1 MTVARLHQFSPQR
14 TNPDDL
20 ESILVARASL
30 LESTMDKIRSSS
42 TTKNRYHL
50 LFVGQRGIGK
60 THMVALIN
68 RRVELDK
75 KLSSKVRIAWLNE
88 DETSSRFLHLLLR
101 IYRSLSAKY
110 PDEFPIQDVQNVLGM
125 TADDALAKLS
135 KVLVQRTKNHTILLL
150 IENLDAHFAKFSVE
164 EQRSWRGF
172 MQDYP
177 IFTTVATAQGLFDG
191 VKKHDEPFFGF
202 FDTHHLQPLSIEQT
216 AEMLMKI
223 AILQD
228 HSALQ
233 QMLNT
238 PKGRSRLR
246 VIHFL
251 AGGNPRLYVL
261 LSELIADETLD
272 DVVETFEAMVD
283 QQLTSYYQE
292 RLRWLAP
299 LQQDIV
305 QVLCRFRSAVSVK
318 QIAEELFTTNQSVS
332 SQLKELKGFGYVAFT
347 KVGRETRYELAEP
360 LMRLVMQVKETGSHQ
375 PLSLLVEFLQAWFD
389 REELERKRG
398 SHVRESTS
406 WRYFESAIDTY
417 DQFLKQ
423 WPELERLVAPE
434 KKPRT
439 IEELNA
445 IIDSPETSTGEKAH
459 ALFDRAWAWYETR
472 DWHKL
477 VSDSTML
484 IDLDINSG
492 FANTR
497 FAETIRFAKTIGL
510 ELRQLGWLSLGEFSK
525 AIDDFAALS
534 SLIGE
539 KQVSKTSLSCF
550 LAALTTLEA
559 ASWDEP
565 VGLLLERVVELGV
578 ESELGAAL
586 VDFISFEPFR
596 KSADTIK
603 TWNALWQRLGA
614 NIPGLV
620 VPLRLLDTASNYL
633 VTERSECLL
642 KLPLE
647 ERKLLMEV
655 LRVPNDSF

>member
-75 KLSSKVRIAWLNE
+75 KLASKVRIAWLNE

-110 PDEFPIQDVQNVLGM
+110 PDEFPIQDVQSVLGM
-125 TADDALAKLS
+125 AADDALAKLS

-172 MQDYP
+172 VQDHP

-233 QMLNT
+233 QMLST

-261 LSELIADETLD
+261 LSELIADDTLD
-272 DVVETFEAMVD
+272 DVVNTFEAMVD

-332 SQLKELKGFGYVAFT
+332 SQLKELKGFGFVAFT

-389 REELERKRG
+389 REDLERKRG

-423 WPELERLVAPE
+423 WPELARLDASE
-434 KKPRT
+434 KKRRT
-439 IEELNA
+439 NEELNA
-445 IIDSPETSTGEKAH
+445 IIDSPETSTDEKAH
-459 ALFDRAWAWYETR
+459 ALSDRAWAWYETR

-484 IDLDINSG
+484 IDLDINSD
-492 FANTR
+492 
-497 FAETIRFAKTIGL
+497 FAKLAGL
-510 ELRQLGWLSLGEFSK
+510 QLRQLGWLSLGEFSK
-525 AIDDFAALS
+525 AIDDIPVLS
-534 SLIGE
+534 SLLGE
-539 KQVSKTSLSCF
+539 KHVSKHSLNCF
-550 LAALTTLEA
+550 LAALTNLDS

-565 VGLLLERVVELGV
+565 IGLLLERVVELGVELGV

-586 VDFISFEPFR
+586 VDVLRFEPLT

-603 TWNALWQRLGA
+603 TWNAVWQRLGA

-655 LRVPNDSF
+655 LKIPNDSF

>member
-14 TNPDDL
+14 TKPDDL

-68 RRVELDK
+68 CRVELDK
-75 KLSSKVRIAWLNE
+75 KLASKVRIAWLNE

-101 IYRSLSAKY
+101 IYRSLSARY
-110 PDEFPIQDVQNVLGM
+110 PDEFPIQDVQSVLGM
-125 TADDALAKLS
+125 AADDALAKLS
-135 KVLVQRTKNHTILLL
+135 KALVQRTKNHTILLL

-172 MQDYP
+172 MQDHP

-191 VKKHDEPFFGF
+191 VKKHDDPFFGF

-261 LSELIADETLD
+261 LSELIADDTLD
-272 DVVETFEAMVD
+272 DVVDTFEAMVD

-375 PLSLLVEFLQAWFD
+375 PLTLLVEFLQAWFD

-406 WRYFESAIDTY
+406 WRYLESAIDTY

-423 WPELERLVAPE
+423 WPELARLDDP
-434 KKPRT
+434 KIKRRT

-445 IIDSPETSTGEKAH
+445 IIESPETSTDEKAE
-459 ALFDRAWAWYETR
+459 ALFHRAGSWLAMK
-472 DWHKL
+472 DWHKV
-477 VSDSTML
+477 VSDSNTL
-484 IDLDINSG
+484 IEMDDNNVVARPI
-492 FANTR
+492 AVC
-497 FAETIRFAKTIGL
+497 IR
-510 ELRQLGWLSLGEFSK
+510 QSGWLALGEFSK
-525 AIDDFAALS
+525 AIDDILFIS
-534 SLIGE
+534 SLLRE
-539 KQVSKTSLSCF
+539 KHVSKKSLCCF
-550 LAALTTLEA
+550 LAALTTLEP
-559 ASWDEP
+559 ASRDVP
-565 VGLLLERVVELGV
+565 VGLLLERVVELCV

-586 VDFISFEPFR
+586 VISVSFEPLR

-603 TWNALWQRLGA
+603 TWNAVWQRLGA

-620 VPLRLLDTASNYL
+620 VPLRLLDTASNYML
-633 VTERSECLL
+633 TERAECLL

-655 LRVPNDSF
+655 LSVPNDIF

>member
-1 MTVARLHQFSPQR
+1 
-14 TNPDDL
+14 
-20 ESILVARASL
+20 
-30 LESTMDKIRSSS
+30 MDKIRSSS

-75 KLSSKVRIAWLNE
+75 KLASKVRIAWLNE

-110 PDEFPIQDVQNVLGM
+110 PDEFPSQDVQSVLGM
-125 TADDALAKLS
+125 AAVDALAKLS

-172 MQDYP
+172 MQDHP

-238 PKGRSRLR
+238 PKGQSRLR

-261 LSELIADETLD
+261 LSELIADDTLD
-272 DVVETFEAMVD
+272 DVVDTFEAMVD

-389 REELERKRG
+389 REELERKLG

-423 WPELERLVAPE
+423 WPELARLDAP
-434 KKPRT
+434 KIKRRA

-445 IIDSPETSTGEKAH
+445 IIDSPETSTDEKSL

-472 DWHKL
+472 DWHNF

-492 FANTR
+492 FANTH
-497 FAETIRFAKTIGL
+497 FAETIRFAKAIGL

-578 ESELGAAL
+578 ESELGTAL

-596 KSADTIK
+596 KSADMIK

-620 VPLRLLDTASNYL
+620 VPLRLLDAASKYL

-647 ERKLLMEV
+647 ERKFLMEV
-655 LRVPNDSF
+655 LKIPNDSF

>member
-75 KLSSKVRIAWLNE
+75 KLASKVRIAWLNE

-101 IYRSLSAKY
+101 IYRSLSARY
-110 PDEFPIQDVQNVLGM
+110 PDEFPIQDVQSVLGM
-125 TADDALAKLS
+125 AADDALAKLS

-172 MQDYP
+172 MQDHP
-177 IFTTVATAQGLFDG
+177 IFTTLATAQGLFDG

-202 FDTHHLQPLSIEQT
+202 FDTHHLQPLSVEQT
-216 AEMLMKI
+216 TEMLMKI

-261 LSELIADETLD
+261 LSELIADDTLD
-272 DVVETFEAMVD
+272 DVVDTFEAMVD

-398 SHVRESTS
+398 SHVRERTS

-423 WPELERLVAPE
+423 WPELARLDDP
-434 KKPRT
+434 KIKRRT

-445 IIDSPETSTGEKAH
+445 IIDSSETSTDEKAH
-459 ALFDRAWAWYETR
+459 ALSDRAWAWYETR

-484 IDLDINSG
+484 IDLDING
-492 FANTR
+492 D
-497 FAETIRFAKTIGL
+497 FAKLAGVQ
-510 ELRQLGWLSLGEFSK
+510 LRQRGWLPLGEFSK
-525 AIDDFAALS
+525 AVDEIAVLS

-539 KQVSKTSLSCF
+539 RQVSRTSLLCF
-550 LAALTTLEA
+550 LAGLTNLDS
-559 ASWDEP
+559 ASWDVP
-565 VGLLLERVVELGV
+565 VGLLLERVVKLGV

-586 VDFISFEPFR
+586 VELLGCEMLQ
-596 KSADTIK
+596 KWADMIK
-603 TWNALWQRLGA
+603 TWNAVWQRLGA

-633 VTERSECLL
+633 VTERCECLL

>member
-1 MTVARLHQFSPQR
+1 MTVSRLHQFSPQR
-14 TNPDDL
+14 TKPDDL

-68 RRVELDK
+68 RRVELDR
-75 KLSSKVRIAWLNE
+75 KLASKVRIAWLNE

-110 PDEFPIQDVQNVLGM
+110 PDEFPIQDMQSVLGM
-125 TADDALAKLS
+125 AADDALAKLS

-150 IENLDAHFAKFSVE
+150 IENLDTHFAKFSVE

-172 MQDYP
+172 MQDHP
-177 IFTTVATAQGLFDG
+177 IFTTVATAQGIFDG

-228 HSALQ
+228 QSALQ

-261 LSELIADETLD
+261 LSELIADDTLD
-272 DVVETFEAMVD
+272 DVVDTFEAMVD

-398 SHVRESTS
+398 SHVRECTS

-423 WPELERLVAPE
+423 WPELARLDDP
-434 KKPRT
+434 KIKRRT

-445 IIDSPETSTGEKAH
+445 IIESPETSTDEKAE
-459 ALFDRAWAWYETR
+459 ALFHRAGSWLAMK
-472 DWHKL
+472 DWHKV
-477 VSDSTML
+477 VSDTTML
-484 IDLDINSG
+484 IDLDINRTFRTLG
-492 FANTR
+492 VCF
-497 FAETIRFAKTIGL
+497 
-510 ELRQLGWLSLGEFSK
+510 RQAGWLSLGEFSK
-525 AIDDFAALS
+525 AIDEIAVLS
-534 SLIGE
+534 SLFGE
-539 KQVSKTSLSCF
+539 SRTSLSCF
-550 LAALTTLEA
+550 LTTLTNLDA
-559 ASWDEP
+559 ASRDEP

-586 VDFISFEPFR
+586 VDVLSFEKLR
-596 KSADTIK
+596 KSFEKIK
-603 TWNALWQRLGA
+603 TWNAVWQRLGA

-620 VPLRLLDTASNYL
+620 VPLRLLDTASNYML
-633 VTERSECLL
+633 TERAECLL

-647 ERKLLMEV
+647 ERKILMEV
-655 LRVPNDSF
+655 LSVPNDSL